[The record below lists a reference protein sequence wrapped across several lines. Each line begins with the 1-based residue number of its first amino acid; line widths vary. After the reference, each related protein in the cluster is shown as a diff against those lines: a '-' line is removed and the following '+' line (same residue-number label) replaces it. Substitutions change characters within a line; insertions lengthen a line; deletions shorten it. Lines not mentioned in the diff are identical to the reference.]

1 MLKNKLKFSVLL
13 LLFLFSCSDE
23 KEITKPDDETK
34 EYTYLDDFPREL
46 PKVEYPE
53 DNYPDEYRIK
63 LGKLLFSDKRLSRT
77 DEVSCASCHKSEFA
91 FADSTPTTKGVEGLD
106 GTRNSISLMN
116 VAYQKRL
123 LREGG
128 VPTLEMQILVPFQEH
143 NEFDLNILA
152 AASKL
157 SKDSIY
163 QYLSQ
168 LAYKRDLDP
177 FVITRSISAFERT
190 LIGGNSKFDD
200 YLNDKAKLTTEEE
213 RGMVLFFSDSL
224 ACASCHS
231 GILFTSQEFAN
242 NGLYEIYKDNGKQRL
257 TGLDSDNGVF
267 KIPSLRNV
275 IRTAPYM
282 HDGSVETLEAVLEH
296 YIRGGIPHRN
306 KSKLINGFYI
316 TDSQKR
322 DIIAF
327 LNILTDEVYLNK
339 LEYKEN

>member
-1 MLKNKLKFSVLL
+1 LLKNKLKYSVLL
-13 LLFLFSCSDE
+13 LLFLFSCSEE
-23 KEITKPDDETK
+23 KEIVTPNKDAN
-34 EYTYLDDFPREL
+34 EYTFLDKFPREL
-46 PKVEYPE
+46 PKIEYPE
-53 DNYPDEYRIK
+53 DNFPNDNRIR
-63 LGKLLFSDKRLSRT
+63 LGELLFSDKRLSRT
-77 DEVSCASCHKSEFA
+77 NEVSCASCHKSEYA
-91 FADSTPTTKGVEGLD
+91 FADNKPTTKGVEGLD

-190 LIGGNSKFDD
+190 LIGGNSKFYD

-242 NGLYEIYKDNGKQRL
+242 NGLYEIFKDNGKQRL

-275 IRTAPYM
+275 SKTSPYM
-282 HDGSVETLEAVLEH
+282 HDGSVATLNVVLDH
-296 YIRGGIPHRN
+296 YGSGGNPHRN
-306 KSKLINGFYI
+306 KSILIKGFYI
-316 TDSQKR
+316 TDTQKR
-322 DIIAF
+322 DIITF
-327 LNILTDEVYLNK
+327 LETLTEK
-339 LEYKEN
+339 

>member
-1 MLKNKLKFSVLL
+1 LLRISPIFSVLL
-13 LLFLFSCSDE
+13 LLFLLACSDN
-23 KEITKPDDETK
+23 KEITEPTDDDSK
-34 EYTYLDDFPREL
+34 EYTFLDNFPREL

-53 DNYPDEYRIK
+53 DNYPDEYRIR
-63 LGKLLFSDKRLSRT
+63 LGKLLFSDKRVSRT
-77 DEVSCASCHKSEFA
+77 DDVSCASCHKSEFA
-91 FADSTPTTKGVEGLD
+91 FADNTPTTKGVEGLD

-116 VAYQKRL
+116 VAFQKRL

-128 VPTLEMQILVPFQEH
+128 VPSLEMQVLVPFQEH
-143 NEFDLNILA
+143 NEFDLNIVTA
-152 AASKL
+152 AKKL
-157 SKDSIY
+157 GQDSVY
-163 QYLSQ
+163 QYLSL
-168 LAYKRDLDP
+168 LAYERELDP

-190 LIGGNSKFDD
+190 LIGGNSKFDN
-200 YLNDKAKLTTEEE
+200 YLNKKAKLTTEEE

-327 LNILTDEVYLNK
+327 LNILTEK
-339 LEYKEN
+339 